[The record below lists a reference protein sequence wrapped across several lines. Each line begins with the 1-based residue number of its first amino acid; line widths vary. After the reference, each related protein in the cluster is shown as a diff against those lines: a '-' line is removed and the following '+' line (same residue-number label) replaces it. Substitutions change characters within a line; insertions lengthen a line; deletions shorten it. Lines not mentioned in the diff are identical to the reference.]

1 MTIISIILALIVAV
15 VWLGIAF
22 LDGSQWVATGT
33 IIGLALTIIV
43 NNLTIRRM
51 EK

>member
-15 VWLGIAF
+15 VWWLISLF
-22 LDGSQWVATGT
+22 DSSQWVAANT
-33 IIGLALTIIV
+33 IIALAITIVV